1 MLSTLHDEAIVP
13 CTYVVADCLSG
24 NRAEFLDAVAR
35 SIDRVSMVAVP
46 ADTRAWLEGPVL
58 ESKPYRYGGDVRTK
72 RQVTA
77 MDRTPPSVAAI
88 AHRIPDAWWYRRT
101 VSQGTTGPID
111 SECTTRRVTLCRDSL
126 PERTVWLVLKR
137 SLGDQPR

>member
-1 MLSTLHDEAIVP
+1 MLSTLHDEALVP

-24 NRAEFLDAVAR
+24 NKAEFLDAVAR
-35 SIDRVSMVAVP
+35 SIDRV
-46 ADTRAWLEGPVL
+46 
-58 ESKPYRYGGDVRTK
+58 
-72 RQVTA
+72 
-77 MDRTPPSVAAI
+77 SVAAI